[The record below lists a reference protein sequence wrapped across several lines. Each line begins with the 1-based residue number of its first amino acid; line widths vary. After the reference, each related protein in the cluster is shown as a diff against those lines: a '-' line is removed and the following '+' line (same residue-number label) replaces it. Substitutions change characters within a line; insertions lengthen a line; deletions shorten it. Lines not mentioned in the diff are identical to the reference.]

1 MTSCPSSESSTMLD
15 SGGVTVVAVT
25 ASAGSCATGWYSCGA
40 GAGGGCCPSG
50 YACGSSCTATA
61 ASTGSAAA
69 GVSGSSVAKEAASG
83 AVGGLGRGPLWRA
96 VVGIGVCIGL
106 VGMM

>member
-40 GAGGGCCPSG
+40 DVGGGCCPSG

-61 ASTGSAAA
+61 TSSGSAVA
-69 GVSGSSVAKEAASG
+69 GVTGSSVAKEAVSG
-83 AVGGLGRGPLWRA
+83 AVGGLGWG
-96 VVGIGVCIGL
+96 VVWMVGVGVCVGTVGL
-106 VGMM
+106 M